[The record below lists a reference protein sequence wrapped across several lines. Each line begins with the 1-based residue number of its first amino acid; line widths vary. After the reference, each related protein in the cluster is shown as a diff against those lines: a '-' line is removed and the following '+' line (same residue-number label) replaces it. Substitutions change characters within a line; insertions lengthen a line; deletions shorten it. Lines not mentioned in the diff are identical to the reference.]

1 MVLLAGALQAPC
13 AARHRC
19 CSRRQAAPRDGQ
31 GPLDTL
37 RSKLTELGPIGLTY
51 GGADAAQRGA
61 GPAEA
66 ERTADRPQ
74 QTSAEWA
81 SRNVASDGTVSLWL
95 EDDFNSASRLLPGA
109 DAEGVGSASAV
120 KHAVVIR
127 GRNGAPDFTVQ
138 AREDAHVLLEAEAQ
152 GFVLPAACRMGCC
165 TVCAVRVRSGELHQP
180 TALGLSAGM
189 RAAGY
194 ALLCVAHARSEAVVE
209 LQDPDEVYEL
219 QFGAAF
225 AEQATDP
232 SARSVLRDDFA
243 LELAQGDE

>member
-1 MVLLAGALQAPC
+1 MNSLAGSGQTPLASR
-13 AARHRC
+13 RHR
-19 CSRRQAAPRDGQ
+19 SLRQAAPHD
-31 GPLDTL
+31 GPLASL
-37 RSKLTELGPIGLTY
+37 RSKLTELGPIGLTL
-51 GGADAAQRGA
+51 GGADAAERA
-61 GPAEA
+61 AASPEA
-66 ERTADRPQ
+66 EDRATSQ
-74 QTSAEWA
+74 QTRAEWA
-81 SRNVASDGTVSLWL
+81 ASNLASDGTVSLWL
-95 EDDFNSASRLLPGA
+95 EDDFNSASRLLPVA
-109 DAEGVGSASAV
+109 DAEGMGSASAA

-127 GRNGAPDFTVQ
+127 GRDGAPDFTVQ
-138 AREDAHVLLEAEAQ
+138 AREDAHVLFEAEAQ

-209 LQDPDEVYEL
+209 LQDLDEVYEL

-225 AEQATDP
+225 AAQATDP